1 MATQDE
7 DVIRTWLETNY
18 AEALKKGDDA
28 VVEFRAQVAAMG
40 PEVVAVLQG
49 IEGTTATVSASVGES
64 LATMSVK
71 LEEATGQGE
80 GESGQ
85 GGFKGMASGVMKA
98 EKAIHS
104 LASGSGLGRL
114 GSMLEGVLGPMGV
127 PGLGMALG
135 ALAYELEPLIPKIR
149 QFVDAWEMGVKP
161 LSDTA
166 EAIERLNR
174 AQGESRQKRALGRI
188 EGKITAL
195 EDEEDTQGWLAPDKQ
210 AQLRKL
216 REAAWLKRQEFAQEQ
231 AAEDAAK
238 QKAIKRKETDEAVK
252 FAGDWAG
259 ELDAQQRKEA
269 HQQLEARR
277 KRVEHAQRVEDEG
290 IIEQANEQDRAE
302 RDAGRQAERQK
313 KDADRAQAQARRD
326 AARTARENTP
336 EAVNRSRAAEDANI
350 VMAEEQR
357 QNEYR
362 QQQGA
367 MPFEAGELE
376 QVKHKVMMAM
386 PEARARG
393 MDLAQ
398 LVNWAMAMQANEI
411 EEGVARGMGQ
421 QNRSGMNLGSRY

>member
-1 MATQDE
+1 MSETE
-7 DVIRTWLETNY
+7 DVIKTWLETNF

-71 LEEATGQGE
+71 LDEATGQGE

-149 QFVDAWEMGVKP
+149 AFVDAWEMGVKP
-161 LSDTA
+161 LTETA

-174 AQGESRQKRALGRI
+174 AQGETRQKRALGRI
-188 EGKITAL
+188 TSKITAL

-210 AQLRKL
+210 AQLRDL
-216 REAAWLKRQEFAQEQ
+216 RRAASDMQQQFDWDK
-231 AAEDAAK
+231 AAEERRKREEKNKRETEESVRFAA
-238 QKAIKRKETDEAVK
+238 
-252 FAGDWAG
+252 DWAH
-259 ELDAQQRKEA
+259 ELDVEAQKSA

-290 IIEQANEQDRAE
+290 IIEQANEADRAE
-302 RDAGRQAERQK
+302 KDAARGADRQQRDAGRAAAQGQRQ
-313 KDADRAQAQARRD
+313 ADREAAQA
-326 AARTARENTP
+326 ARENTP
-336 EAVNRSRAAEDANI
+336 ERLKQRAIGEEIERQGGATADPDFVRQVAAQASRNVTMGADIATAVMYA
-350 VMAEEQR
+350 V
-357 QNEYR
+357 
-362 QQQGA
+362 QQT
-367 MPFEAGELE
+367 
-376 QVKHKVMMAM
+376 
-386 PEARARG
+386 EARILAEFSRG
-393 MDLAQ
+393 MEQQYRSYQ
-398 LVNWAMAMQANEI
+398 LN
-411 EEGVARGMGQ
+411 
-421 QNRSGMNLGSRY
+421 GSRY